1 MIILITTIH
10 VIACIILV
18 LVVLLQ
24 AGKGADMG
32 AVFGGASS
40 TIFGSSGAGNFLTR
54 LTTGAAVVFMT
65 TSLTLTYVGSHG
77 GHSTIMPESGMP
89 KTAPAPA
96 PGANAGDDEAAAVA
110 DSAPEAATARRRR
123 ARGEGKP
130 RPPPHLRTQRPQP
143 SPRRT
148 PLPRPAHR
156 KEFPSHESAFATAR
170 SRQSAASM
178 VPLDRCHAR
187 MAKWQTR

>member
-1 MIILITTIH
+1 MIILVTVVH
-10 VIACIILV
+10 VIACVILV

-65 TSLTLTYVGSHG
+65 TSLALTYVGSHG

-89 KTAPAPA
+89 KAAPA

-110 DSAPEAATARRRR
+110 DSAPEAAA
-123 ARGEGKP
+123 
-130 RPPPHLRTQRPQP
+130 
-143 SPRRT
+143 
-148 PLPRPAHR
+148 PADGAAAAPAA
-156 KEFPSHESAFATAR
+156 KEE
-170 SRQSAASM
+170 AA
-178 VPLDRCHAR
+178 PAAAPAEP
-187 MAKWQTR
+187 AKDAAPAPAAP

>member
-1 MIILITTIH
+1 MLILLTVVH

-65 TSLTLTYVGSHG
+65 TSLGLTYIGSHG
-77 GHSTIMPESGMP
+77 GHSTIMPETGIP
-89 KTAPAPA
+89 KAAPPRA
-96 PGANAGDDEAAAVA
+96 PGADDGAAVDSEAAAVA
-110 DSAPEAATARRRR
+110 DGAPAAAPAAGAPAEAKSDAAAAPAAQPAPAAAPEAAPGA
-123 ARGEGKP
+123 P
-130 RPPPHLRTQRPQP
+130 
-143 SPRRT
+143 
-148 PLPRPAHR
+148 
-156 KEFPSHESAFATAR
+156 
-170 SRQSAASM
+170 
-178 VPLDRCHAR
+178 
-187 MAKWQTR
+187 

>member
-54 LTTGAAVVFMT
+54 LTTGAAIVFMT
-65 TSLTLTYVGSHG
+65 TSLALTWVGTRG
-77 GHSTIMPESGMP
+77 GHSTIMPERGTPRSGVEQ
-89 KTAPAPA
+89 PADA
-96 PGANAGDDEAAAVA
+96 AGAADDEAAAVA
-110 DSAPEAATARRRR
+110 DSAPEAAADGAAAPAGGETAPE
-123 ARGEGKP
+123 AA
-130 RPPPHLRTQRPQP
+130 
-143 SPRRT
+143 
-148 PLPRPAHR
+148 PA
-156 KEFPSHESAFATAR
+156 P
-170 SRQSAASM
+170 AA
-178 VPLDRCHAR
+178 P
-187 MAKWQTR
+187 